1 VFALLAAAFDLQSVA
16 RGKIRGAT
24 EPAGEHGFPAEA
36 AGLAGK
42 DDEDGLC
49 DFFGQMRIPH
59 LPERSGVNEG
69 DVAIDEL
76 RERGLGLAGGVFGKQ
91 FAIALHLTY

>member
-1 VFALLAAAFDLQSVA
+1 
-16 RGKIRGAT
+16 
-24 EPAGEHGFPAEA
+24 
-36 AGLAGK
+36 
-42 DDEDGLC
+42 LC